1 VHKELLKVSIM
12 NSHLK
17 SRQLLSA
24 LVIAIGA
31 VGLDTQVHAQER
43 HDLRGPRV
51 VLDARYHHDRY
62 YPPRGFVMEHLP
74 VGSVAVS
81 FGPAQ
86 YFFHAGVWFR
96 PVGARFEVITPPIG
110 IVVPLLPPGYVSL
123 TIGGLPYYYANGVYY
138 VPASGTGY
146 TVVAPPAGAETA
158 QADDPH
164 AAGAGPAM
172 AAAPSA
178 APASASVV
186 APIVYPR
193 NGQTAAQAELD
204 QSQCRAWAAAQP
216 GVSGNPSASVF
227 DRALDACLDGRG
239 YTVR

>member
-1 VHKELLKVSIM
+1 M

-31 VGLDTQVHAQER
+31 VGLNTPAHGQGH
-43 HDLRGPRV
+43 HDWRSPRV

-62 YPPRGFVMEHLP
+62 YPPRGFVMERLP

-81 FGPAQ
+81 FGPTQ

-96 PVGARFEVITPPIG
+96 PIGARFEVVVPPIG
-110 IVVPLLPPGYVSL
+110 IVVPLLPPGFVSL

-138 VPASGTGY
+138 APASGAGY
-146 TVVAPPAGAETA
+146 TVVAPPPGAEAA
-158 QADDPH
+158 QAN
-164 AAGAGPAM
+164 GPAAASSQPAI
-172 AAAPSA
+172 AAAPGA
-178 APASASVV
+178 TPASAPVRT
-186 APIVYPR
+186 PIVYPR
-193 NGQTAAQAELD
+193 NGQSAEQAEMD
-204 QSQCRAWAAAQP
+204 QSQCRRWAKAQP
-216 GVSGNPSASVF
+216 GVSGDPSVF